1 MKYQHS
7 EQVVVKIF
15 NNLPEAELARNLLE
29 AERVWSMLRGGN
41 LSAYDK
47 GGAGTYLFV
56 KVVDLERARLL
67 LGIE

>member
-1 MKYQHS
+1 M

-47 GGAGTYLFV
+47 SGAGTYLFV
-56 KVVDLERARLL
+56 KAVDLERARLL